1 MDKIDKLTGILQR
14 LNAGEDTA
22 KVRQEA
28 QQFLASI
35 DAKDL
40 SLAEQKLIEAG
51 LKPEDLRHLCSVH
64 MEMVKDKVEELRKS
78 LSTRHPVH
86 TLICE
91 HEEILGFL
99 DKLEEVN
106 QGIQQMDSYK
116 KGSKD
121 FQKLAHIAKHLV
133 EAEAHHQR
141 EEDVIFPALE
151 ERGVFGP
158 PQIMRQE
165 HEDLRRYKKTISNLA
180 AEPGQKDFKSFK
192 KKLDSTSKLLVLA
205 LRDHIFKENNIL
217 YPTAVQVIEDKKIWE
232 ELRKK
237 CDKIGYCSFTPK
249 TASLSARGRV

>member
-1 MDKIDKLTGILQR
+1 MDKIGKLTGILQR
-14 LNAGEDTA
+14 LNAGEDIA

-35 DAKDL
+35 DATDL
-40 SLAEQKLIEAG
+40 SFAEQKLMEAG
-51 LKPEDLRHLCSVH
+51 LKPEDLRHLCSIH
-64 MEMVKDKVEELRKS
+64 MEMLKDKAEELKKN
-78 LSTRHPVH
+78 LSPGHPVH

-99 DKLEEVN
+99 DELEKVN
-106 QGIQQMDSYK
+106 QNIQRMNSYK

-133 EAEAHHQR
+133 EADAHHQR

-165 HEDLRRYKKTISNLA
+165 HEDLRRYKKIISKLA
-180 AEPGQKDFKSFK
+180 IKPGQMNFKNFK
-192 KKLDSTSKLLVLA
+192 KKLDSTSKLLVLT

-217 YPTAVQVIEDKKIWE
+217 YPTAVQVIKDKGVWE
-232 ELRKK
+232 KLREK
-237 CDKIGYCSFTPK
+237 CDKIGYCCFTPK
-249 TASLSARGRV
+249 IIGSSA